1 MKQVQ
6 TKIFT
11 RSKLEAELKNF
22 RDKAQKIV
30 FTNGCF
36 DLLHFG
42 HIDYL
47 AKAKKLGD
55 KLIIGLNT
63 DASVQQIK
71 GPSRP
76 VKDELSRAHILAS
89 MQFVDAVILF
99 DQETPLDLITWIMP
113 DVLVKGGDYK
123 LEDIVGHQ
131 LVLENG
137 GTVQTI
143 DFVEGFSSSILIA
156 KILKG

>member
-1 MKQVQ
+1 M
-6 TKIFT
+6 
-11 RSKLEAELKNF
+11 E
-22 RDKAQKIV
+22 
-30 FTNGCF
+30 
-36 DLLHFG
+36 
-42 HIDYL
+42 
-47 AKAKKLGD
+47 
-55 KLIIGLNT
+55 
-63 DASVQQIK
+63 
-71 GPSRP
+71 
-76 VKDELSRAHILAS
+76 
-89 MQFVDAVILF
+89 FVDAVILF

-143 DFVEGFSSSILIA
+143 DFVEGFSSSKLIA

>member
-11 RSKLEAELKNF
+11 RSKLEADLKNF
-22 RDKAQKIV
+22 RDKSQKIV

-47 AKAKKLGD
+47 AKAKRLGD
-55 KLIIGLNT
+55 KLIVGLNT

-76 VKDELSRAHILAS
+76 VKDELRSPHLSFYGVCRCRY
-89 MQFVDAVILF
+89 FV
-99 DQETPLDLITWIMP
+99 
-113 DVLVKGGDYK
+113 
-123 LEDIVGHQ
+123 
-131 LVLENG
+131 
-137 GTVQTI
+137 
-143 DFVEGFSSSILIA
+143 
-156 KILKG
+156 